1 MTPKQEKQEDK
12 MENKKSQNQKS
23 LVAPIKTRLSRD
35 KKWLLFDMG
44 SYTVIVS
51 RAYIEAIFA
60 NKNNEEE
67 KAGA

>member
-1 MTPKQEKQEDK
+1 